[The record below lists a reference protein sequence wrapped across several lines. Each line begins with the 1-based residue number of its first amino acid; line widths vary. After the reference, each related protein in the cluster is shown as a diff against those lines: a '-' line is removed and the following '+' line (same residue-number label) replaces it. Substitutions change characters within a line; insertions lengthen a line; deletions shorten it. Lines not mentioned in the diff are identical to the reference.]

1 MEREAGMEKGKNG
14 LAADATRPC
23 PECSMGVLKAD
34 CPLCLGSGWVT
45 SQILNA
51 YLEYMESPQ
60 RLA

>member
-1 MEREAGMEKGKNG
+1 
-14 LAADATRPC
+14 
-23 PECSMGVLKAD
+23 MGVLKAD